1 MKLKRLDSTLVKL
14 LKQSNKYIRNAISS
28 GQVQVNGTVEKNR
41 VRTVTPFCTL
51 AMNNQI
57 VQEKHA
63 YYIMLHKPKAYLSAT
78 KDNMHRCVV
87 ECIQESFVDELHLV
101 GRLDYFT
108 TGLLLLTNDG
118 HWSGNIS
125 NPLKGKKVPKRYL
138 VTTLTAIDSFEE
150 AASQFQKGL
159 YLPDNDLT
167 CRPALLERY
176 VEENREAPAKGKS
189 GSTAT
194 GKKRKRANAVGE
206 RTDEL
211 TVAVGTTQ
219 KEDDEGETVVAIA
232 VQPPVQHRY
241 WITLYEGKRH
251 QVKCMINAISNGTNR
266 VTELHRRS
274 IGKLVLHTKRDMVGG
289 GGGINH
295 GKSALKNDGSSNSS
309 SSSSSSSNGDGVGVG
324 RDGNQLKIVPL
335 ESGQWR
341 HLTLKEVNL
350 FETSI
355 SKSGDKNGT

>member
-41 VRTVTPFCTL
+41 VRTITPFCTL

-87 ECIQESFVDELHLV
+87 ECIQEPFVDELHLV

-125 NPLKGKKVPKRYL
+125 NPMKGKKVPKRYL

-150 AASQFQKGL
+150 AYSEK
-159 YLPDNDLT
+159 
-167 CRPALLERY
+167 
-176 VEENREAPAKGKS
+176 V
-189 GSTAT
+189 
-194 GKKRKRANAVGE
+194 
-206 RTDEL
+206 
-211 TVAVGTTQ
+211 
-219 KEDDEGETVVAIA
+219 DDD
-232 VQPPVQHRY
+232 Q
-241 WITLYEGKRH
+241 
-251 QVKCMINAISNGTNR
+251 
-266 VTELHRRS
+266 
-274 IGKLVLHTKRDMVGG
+274 
-289 GGGINH
+289 
-295 GKSALKNDGSSNSS
+295 
-309 SSSSSSSNGDGVGVG
+309 
-324 RDGNQLKIVPL
+324 
-335 ESGQWR
+335 
-341 HLTLKEVNL
+341 
-350 FETSI
+350 
-355 SKSGDKNGT
+355 